1 MATTTHSRI
10 VEQLK
15 ALAAHL
21 TARREALIQAWEKA
35 VEDDPELTTPDSLSV
50 THFRDLIPKV
60 LESFEERLRTTG
72 FDESVLASE
81 EHERVLEHGVHRW
94 EQGFSLE
101 ELVREWQHL
110 QLTIQEELER
120 YVSTHPEVEPA
131 TMAAARRLCTEVCGE
146 GIAESVAQYAR
157 LQQAEAEGHLLDLQQ
172 ALGQLKELDRRRA
185 ESWHEAAH
193 DLRGNVGLV
202 TTTTSILAD
211 AKAPEPLRARA
222 VAILQNSVS
231 SLQQLL
237 QDLMSLARLEA
248 GREHRVVGPFDAA
261 ALFRNLGDILQPLA
275 QQRGLFLEVE
285 GPEPFL
291 VEGDA
296 TKVQRIVQNL
306 ALNALGYTVQGG
318 VRLMWAKSQESDTD
332 RWLIRIED
340 TGPGLQFAPGSPM
353 TDNLKEGTDLAR
365 QLEEEAPPGAPIEPV
380 PGSSSSSSSPTLPEV
395 PAAFRPPG
403 EGIGLSIVKRLCE
416 LLEAGLEV
424 STEAGKGTTFQV
436 SLPRRY
442 DS

>member
-21 TARREALIQAWEKA
+21 TERREALLRVWEKA
-35 VEDDPELTTPDSLSV
+35 IQDDPGLKTPDSLSV
-50 THFRDLIPKV
+50 THFRDLVPKI

-72 FDESVLASE
+72 FDESTLASE
-81 EHERVLEHGVHRW
+81 EYDRVIEHGVHRW
-94 EQGFSLE
+94 EQGFSLH

-110 QLTIQEELER
+110 QLTVQEELER
-120 YVSTHPEVEPA
+120 CTEFEPA
-131 TMAAARRLCTEVCGE
+131 TMTTARRLWTEVCGK
-146 GIAESVAQYAR
+146 GIAESVSQYAR
-157 LQQAEAEGHLLDLQQ
+157 LQQAEAEGHLCDLQQ
-172 ALGQLKELDRRRA
+172 ALGQLQELDRRRA

-202 TTTTSILAD
+202 TTTTSILAE
-211 AKAPEPLRARA
+211 ANVPEPLRARA
-222 VAILQNSVS
+222 VAILQSSVS
-231 SLQQLL
+231 SLHQLL
-237 QDLMSLARLEA
+237 EDLMSLARLEA
-248 GREHRVVGPFDAA
+248 GRERRMVRPFDAA
-261 ALFRNLGDILQPLA
+261 ALFRSLGESLQPLA
-275 QQRGLFLEVE
+275 HQRGLFLEVD
-285 GPEPFL
+285 GPATFP

-306 ALNALGYTVQGG
+306 ALNALRYTVEGG
-318 VRLMWAKSQESDTD
+318 VRLTWTESRESDVE

-340 TGPGLQFAPGSPM
+340 TGPGLQFAPGAPIARE
-353 TDNLKEGTDLAR
+353 LREGTDLAR
-365 QLEEEAPPGAPIEPV
+365 RLEEEAPPGAPIEPV
-380 PGSSSSSSSPTLPEV
+380 AGSSSSPTLPEV
-395 PAAFRPPG
+395 PAAYRPPG

-442 DS
+442 

>member
-10 VEQLK
+10 VEHLK

-21 TARREALIQAWEKA
+21 TERREALIQAWEKEMA
-35 VEDDPELTTPDSLSV
+35 DDPQLTTTLSLSV

-81 EHERVLEHGVHRW
+81 EHQRVVEHGVHRW
-94 EQGFSLE
+94 EQGFSLH

-110 QLTIQEELER
+110 QLTVQEELEH
-120 YVSTHPEVEPA
+120 YVLAHPGLEAPA
-131 TMAAARRLCTEVCGE
+131 MATARRLWTELCGE
-146 GIAESVAQYAR
+146 GIAESVAQYSR
-157 LQQAEAEGHLLDLQQ
+157 LQQVEAEGHLVDLQQ
-172 ALGQLKELDRRRA
+172 AVGQLKDLDRRRA

-202 TTTTSILAD
+202 TTTTAILAD
-211 AKAPEPLRARA
+211 PKAPEPLRSKAI
-222 VAILQNSVS
+222 AILQSSVS
-231 SLQQLL
+231 SLHQLL
-237 QDLMSLARLEA
+237 EDLMSLARLEA
-248 GREHRVVGPFDAA
+248 GRERLVVAPFDAA
-261 ALFRNLGDILQPLA
+261 ALFRNLGESLQHLA
-275 QQRGLFLEVE
+275 HERGLFLEVE
-285 GPEPFL
+285 GPEPFP

-306 ALNALGYTVQGG
+306 ALNALRYTVEGG
-318 VRLMWAKSQESDTD
+318 VRLTWKETRESDVE

-340 TGPGLQFAPGSPM
+340 TGPGLQFAPGAPM
-353 TDNLKEGTDLAR
+353 TRNLKEGTDLAR
-365 QLEEEAPPGAPIEPV
+365 NLEAEAPPGDPVEPV
-380 PGSSSSSSSPTLPEV
+380 VGSSSSPTLPEV
-395 PAAFRPPG
+395 PAAYRPPG

-442 DS
+442 

>member
-15 ALAAHL
+15 TLAAHL
-21 TARREALIQAWEKA
+21 AERREALVQVWEKA
-35 VEDDPELTTPDSLSV
+35 VQDDPELKTPDSLSV

-72 FDESVLASE
+72 FDESVLSE
-81 EHERVLEHGVHRW
+81 EEQDRVIEHGVHRW
-94 EQGFSLE
+94 EQGFSLH

-110 QLTIQEELER
+110 QLTVQEELER
-120 YVSTHPEVEPA
+120 YTDLEPA
-131 TMAAARRLCTEVCGE
+131 AMATARRLWTEVCGQ
-146 GIAESVAQYAR
+146 GISESVAQYAK

-211 AKAPEPLRARA
+211 PKAPEPLRAKA
-222 VAILQNSVS
+222 VAILQSSVS
-231 SLQQLL
+231 SLHQLL

-248 GREHRVVGPFDAA
+248 GREHRKVAPFDAA
-261 ALFRNLGDILQPLA
+261 ALFRNLGESLQPLA
-275 QQRGLFLEVE
+275 QKRGLFLEVE
-285 GPEPFL
+285 GPEPFP

-318 VRLMWAKSQESDTD
+318 VRLTWTESKESDVE

-340 TGPGLQFAPGSPM
+340 TGPGLQFAPGAPM
-353 TDNLKEGTDLAR
+353 ARYLKEGTDLAR
-365 QLEEEAPPGAPIEPV
+365 EVEEDAPPGAPVEPV
-380 PGSSSSSSSPTLPEV
+380 AGSSSSSPTLPEV
-395 PAAFRPPG
+395 PAAYRPPG

-442 DS
+442 ES

>member
-15 ALAAHL
+15 VLADHL
-21 TARREALIQAWEKA
+21 TARREALIQVWEKA
-35 VEDDPELTTPDSLSV
+35 VEDDAELKTPDSLSV

-60 LESFEERLRTTG
+60 LESFEERLKTTG
-72 FDESVLASE
+72 FDESVLSLE
-81 EHERVLEHGVHRW
+81 ERERVIEHGVHRW
-94 EQGFSLE
+94 EQGFSLH

-110 QLTIQEELER
+110 QLTVQEELER
-120 YVSTHPEVEPA
+120 YTDLEPA
-131 TMAAARRLCTEVCGE
+131 AMTIARRLWTEACGE

-211 AKAPEPLRARA
+211 PAAPEPLRARA

-231 SLQQLL
+231 SLHQLL

-248 GREHRVVGPFDAA
+248 GREHRKVAPFDAA
-261 ALFRNLGDILQPLA
+261 ALFRNLGESLLPLA
-275 QQRGLFLEVE
+275 QNRGLFLEVE
-285 GPEPFL
+285 GPEPFP

-318 VRLMWAKSQESDTD
+318 VRLTWAETQESDTE
-332 RWLIRIED
+332 RWIIRIED

-353 TDNLKEGTDLAR
+353 AQDLKEGTDLAR
-365 QLEEEAPPGAPIEPV
+365 QLEEEAPPGAPLEPV
-380 PGSSSSSSSPTLPEV
+380 VGSSSSATLPEV
-395 PAAFRPPG
+395 PAAYRPPG

-442 DS
+442 ES

>member
-21 TARREALIQAWEKA
+21 TERREALIQVWGKA
-35 VEDDPELTTPDSLSV
+35 VQDDPELKTPDSLSV

-81 EHERVLEHGVHRW
+81 EHERVIEHGVHRW
-94 EQGFSLE
+94 EQGFSLH

-110 QLTIQEELER
+110 QLTLQEELECC
-120 YVSTHPEVEPA
+120 TKFDPA
-131 TMAAARRLCTEVCGE
+131 TMAAARRLWTEVCSE
-146 GIAESVAQYAR
+146 GVAESVAQYAR
-157 LQQAEAEGHLLDLQQ
+157 LQRAEAEGHLLDLQQ

-193 DLRGNVGLV
+193 DLRGNVGIV
-202 TTTTSILAD
+202 TTTTNILAD
-211 AKAPEPLRARA
+211 PKAPEPLRAKA
-222 VAILQNSVS
+222 FAILQSSVS
-231 SLQQLL
+231 SLHQLL
-237 QDLMSLARLEA
+237 EDLMSLARLEA
-248 GREHRVVGPFDAA
+248 GREQRMVGPFDAST
-261 ALFRNLGDILQPLA
+261 LFRSLGEILQPLA
-275 QQRGLFLEVE
+275 HHRGLFLEVE
-285 GPEPFL
+285 GPETFL

-306 ALNALGYTVQGG
+306 ALNALGYTVEGG
-318 VRLMWAKSQESDTD
+318 VRLTWMESKESDTD

-340 TGPGLQFAPGSPM
+340 TGPGLQFAPGAPIAH
-353 TDNLKEGTDLAR
+353 NLKEGTDLAR
-365 QLEEEAPPGAPIEPV
+365 KIEDEAPPGAPVEPV
-380 PGSSSSSSSPTLPEV
+380 AGISSSASLPEV

-424 STEAGKGTTFQV
+424 STEAGKGTVFQV

-442 DS
+442 EA

>member
-1 MATTTHSRI
+1 MATTTDSRI

-21 TARREALIQAWEKA
+21 TERREALMQVWEKA
-35 VEDDPELTTPDSLSV
+35 VQDDPELKTPDSLSV

-60 LESFEERLRTTG
+60 LESFEDRLRTTG
-72 FDESVLASE
+72 LDESVLSAE
-81 EHERVLEHGVHRW
+81 ERERVIEHGVHRW
-94 EQGFSLE
+94 EQGFSLH

-110 QLTIQEELER
+110 QLTVQEELER
-120 YVSTHPEVEPA
+120 YTDFEPA
-131 TMAAARRLCTEVCGE
+131 TMATARRLWAAACGE
-146 GIAESVAQYAR
+146 GIAESVAQYAK

-211 AKAPEPLRARA
+211 PKAPEPLRARA
-222 VAILQNSVS
+222 VAILQSSVS
-231 SLQQLL
+231 SLHQLL

-248 GREHRVVGPFDAA
+248 GREHRKVAPFDAA
-261 ALFRNLGDILQPLA
+261 ALFRNLGESLQPLA
-275 QQRGLFLEVE
+275 QKRGLFLDVE
-285 GPEPFL
+285 GPEPFP

-306 ALNALGYTVQGG
+306 ALNALGYTVEGG
-318 VRLMWAKSQESDTD
+318 VRLTWTETQESDTE

-340 TGPGLQFAPGSPM
+340 TGPGLQFAPGAPM
-353 TDNLKEGTDLAR
+353 ARNLKEGTDLAR
-365 QLEEEAPPGAPIEPV
+365 EVEEDAPSGAPVEPV
-380 PGSSSSSSSPTLPEV
+380 VGSSSSSPTLPEV
-395 PAAFRPPG
+395 PAAYRPPG

>member
-1 MATTTHSRI
+1 MVTTTTHERV
-10 VEQLK
+10 VEQLRM
-15 ALAAHL
+15 LAGHL
-21 TARREALIQAWEKA
+21 TARRDALIEAWEKA
-35 VEDDPELTTPDSLSV
+35 VQDDPELTTPDSLSV
-50 THFRDLIPKV
+50 LHFRDLIPKV
-60 LESFEERLRTTG
+60 LESFEERLRSTG
-72 FDESVLASE
+72 FEESVLASE
-81 EHERVLEHGVHRW
+81 ERERVIEHGVHRW
-94 EQGFSLE
+94 EQGFSLH

-110 QLTIQEELER
+110 QLTIQEEMER
-120 YVSTHPEVEPA
+120 YSAALPGVEPA

-172 ALGQLKELDRRRA
+172 ALRQLKELDRQRA

-211 AKAPEPLRARA
+211 PKAPEPLRAKA
-222 VAILQNSVS
+222 VTILQNSVA
-231 SLQQLL
+231 SLHHLL

-248 GREHRVVGPFDAA
+248 GREHRVVAPFDAA
-261 ALFRNLGDILQPLA
+261 ALFRNLGEILHPLA
-275 QQRGLFLEVE
+275 QERGLFLEVE
-285 GPEPFL
+285 GPEPFP
-291 VEGDA
+291 VVGDA

-306 ALNALGYTVQGG
+306 ALNALGYTVEGG
-318 VRLMWAKSQESDTD
+318 VRLTWKESQEKDTE
-332 RWLIRIED
+332 RWLIGIED

-353 TDNLKEGTDLAR
+353 ARDLKEGTDLAR
-365 QLEEEAPPGAPIEPV
+365 QLEEDAPPGAPVEPV
-380 PGSSSSSSSPTLPEV
+380 TGSSSSSTLPEV
-395 PAAFRPPG
+395 PPAYRPPG

-442 DS
+442 

>member
-1 MATTTHSRI
+1 MA
-10 VEQLK
+10 
-15 ALAAHL
+15 
-21 TARREALIQAWEKA
+21 TARRLWA
-35 VEDDPELTTPDSLSV
+35 
-50 THFRDLIPKV
+50 
-60 LESFEERLRTTG
+60 
-72 FDESVLASE
+72 
-81 EHERVLEHGVHRW
+81 
-94 EQGFSLE
+94 
-101 ELVREWQHL
+101 
-110 QLTIQEELER
+110 
-120 YVSTHPEVEPA
+120 
-131 TMAAARRLCTEVCGE
+131 EVCGE
-146 GIAESVAQYAR
+146 GISESVAQYAK

-211 AKAPEPLRARA
+211 PKAPEPLRAKA
-222 VAILQNSVS
+222 VAILQSSVS
-231 SLQQLL
+231 SLHQLL

-248 GREHRVVGPFDAA
+248 GREHRVVAPFDAA
-261 ALFRNLGDILQPLA
+261 ALFRNLGESLQPLA
-275 QQRGLFLEVE
+275 QERGLFLEVG
-285 GPEPFL
+285 GPEPFP

-318 VRLMWAKSQESDTD
+318 VRLAWAESRESDVE

-340 TGPGLQFAPGSPM
+340 TGPGLHFAPGSPM
-353 TDNLKEGTDLAR
+353 VRNLKEGTDLAR
-365 QLEEEAPPGAPIEPV
+365 EVEEDAPPGAPVEPV
-380 PGSSSSSSSPTLPEV
+380 AGSSSSPALPEV
-395 PAAFRPPG
+395 PPAYRPPG

-442 DS
+442 ES

>member
-1 MATTTHSRI
+1 MATTTHSRL

-21 TARREALIQAWEKA
+21 MRRRETLIQVWEKA
-35 VEDDPELTTPDSLSV
+35 VQDDPELKTPDSLSV
-50 THFRDLIPKV
+50 LHFRDLIPKV

-81 EHERVLEHGVHRW
+81 ENQRVIEHGVHRW
-94 EQGFSLE
+94 EQGFSLH

-110 QLTIQEELER
+110 QLTLQEELES
-120 YVSTHPEVEPA
+120 YAAAHLDMEPA
-131 TMAAARRLCTEVCGE
+131 AMATARRLCTEVCGK

-157 LQQAEAEGHLLDLQQ
+157 LQKAEAEGHLLDLQQ
-172 ALGQLKELDRRRA
+172 ALEQLQELDRRRA

-202 TTTTSILAD
+202 TTTTNILTD
-211 AKAPEPLRARA
+211 SKAPEPLRAKA
-222 VAILQNSVS
+222 ISILQSSVS
-231 SLQQLL
+231 SLHQLL
-237 QDLMSLARLEA
+237 EDLMSLARLEA
-248 GREHRVVGPFDAA
+248 GREHRMVGSFDAS
-261 ALFRNLGDILQPLA
+261 ALFRNLGEVLQPLA

-285 GPEPFL
+285 GPETFV

-306 ALNALGYTVQGG
+306 ALNALGYTVEGG
-318 VRLMWAKSQESDTD
+318 VRLTWMESGESVE

-353 TDNLKEGTDLAR
+353 AGDLKEGTDLAR
-365 QLEEEAPPGAPIEPV
+365 RLEEEAPPGAPIEPV
-380 PGSSSSSSSPTLPEV
+380 AGSSSSSSLPEV
-395 PAAFRPPG
+395 PAACRPPG

-424 STEAGKGTTFQV
+424 STEAGKGTIFQV
-436 SLPRRY
+436 SLPRKY
-442 DS
+442 

>member
-1 MATTTHSRI
+1 MATTTYSRI

-15 ALAAHL
+15 TLAAHL
-21 TARREALIQAWEKA
+21 TERREALIQTWEKA
-35 VEDDPELTTPDSLSV
+35 VEDDPELKTPDSLSV

-94 EQGFSLE
+94 EQGFSLA

-110 QLTIQEELER
+110 QLTLQEELER
-120 YVSTHPEVEPA
+120 FVEAHPELEPA
-131 TMAAARRLCTEVCGE
+131 AMATARRLCTEVCGE
-146 GIAESVAQYAR
+146 GIAESVAQYSR

-211 AKAPEPLRARA
+211 PKAPEPLRAKA
-222 VAILQNSVS
+222 FAILQSSVS
-231 SLQQLL
+231 SLHQLL
-237 QDLMSLARLEA
+237 EDLMSLARLEA
-248 GREHRVVGPFDAA
+248 GREHRMVGPFDAS
-261 ALFRNLGDILQPLA
+261 ALFRNLGEILQPLA

-285 GPEPFL
+285 GPETFL

-318 VRLMWAKSQESDTD
+318 VRLTWSETQESDTE
-332 RWLIRIED
+332 RWLIRIQD

-353 TDNLKEGTDLAR
+353 ARNLKEGTDLAR
-365 QLEEEAPPGAPIEPV
+365 KLEEEAPPGSPIEPV
-380 PGSSSSSSSPTLPEV
+380 AGSSSSPTLPEV
-395 PAAFRPPG
+395 PAAYRPPG

>member
-1 MATTTHSRI
+1 MATTEHSRI

-15 ALAAHL
+15 GLSAHL
-21 TARREALIQAWEKA
+21 AARREALIQVWEKA
-35 VEDDPELTTPDSLSV
+35 VLDDPELKTPDSLSV
-50 THFRDLIPKV
+50 THFRDLIPRV
-60 LESFEERLRTTG
+60 LESFEERLKASG
-72 FDESVLASE
+72 LDESVLSTE
-81 EHERVLEHGVHRW
+81 EHERVIEHGVHRW
-94 EQGFSLE
+94 EQGFSLH

-110 QLTIQEELER
+110 QLAVQEELECC
-120 YVSTHPEVEPA
+120 TEFEPA
-131 TMAAARRLCTEVCGE
+131 VMATARRLWTEVCGE
-146 GIAESVAQYAR
+146 GVAESVSQYAK

-172 ALGQLKELDRRRA
+172 ALGQLQELDRRRA

-211 AKAPEPLRARA
+211 SEAPEPVRAKA
-222 VAILQNSVS
+222 IAILQSSVS
-231 SLQQLL
+231 TLHQLL
-237 QDLMSLARLEA
+237 EDLLSLARLEA
-248 GREHRVVGPFDAA
+248 GRERRAIRSFDAA
-261 ALFRNLGDILQPLA
+261 ALFRNLGEVLQPLA
-275 QQRGLFLEVE
+275 QKRGLFLEVA
-285 GPEPFL
+285 GPEPFP

-306 ALNALGYTVQGG
+306 ALNALGYTVEGG
-318 VRLMWAKSQESDTD
+318 VRLTWMSSRESDTE

-340 TGPGLQFAPGSPM
+340 TGPGLQFAPGAPM
-353 TDNLKEGTDLAR
+353 ARNLKAGTDLAR
-365 QLEEEAPPGAPIEPV
+365 EVEANAPPGSPVTPV
-380 PGSSSSSSSPTLPEV
+380 PGSSSSPNLPEV
-395 PAAFRPPG
+395 PAAYRPPG

-442 DS
+442 GTL

>member
-1 MATTTHSRI
+1 MATTTHSRV
-10 VEQLK
+10 VEQLRT
-15 ALAAHL
+15 LAGHL
-21 TARREALIQAWEKA
+21 TERREALIQAWEKA
-35 VEDDPELTTPDSLSV
+35 MEDDSQLTTTLSLSV

-60 LESFEERLRTTG
+60 LESFEDRLRTTG

-81 EHERVLEHGVHRW
+81 ERERVIEHGVHRW

-110 QLTIQEELER
+110 QLTVQEELER
-120 YVSTHPEVEPA
+120 YTGAEPA
-131 TMAAARRLCTEVCGE
+131 AMATARRLWTEVCGE
-146 GIAESVAQYAR
+146 GIAESVAQYSR
-157 LQQAEAEGHLLDLQQ
+157 LQQAEAEGHLVDLQQ
-172 ALGQLKELDRRRA
+172 AVGQLKDLDRQRA

-211 AKAPEPLRARA
+211 PKAPEPLRSRA
-222 VAILQNSVS
+222 IAILQSSVS
-231 SLQQLL
+231 SLHQLL
-237 QDLMSLARLEA
+237 EDLMSLARLEA
-248 GREHRVVGPFDAA
+248 GRERLAVGSFDAA
-261 ALFRNLGDILQPLA
+261 ALFRNLGESLQSLA
-275 QQRGLFLEVE
+275 HERGLFLEVD
-285 GPEPFL
+285 GPEPFP

-306 ALNALGYTVQGG
+306 ALNALRYTVEGG
-318 VRLMWAKSQESDTD
+318 VRLTWTESRESDVE

-340 TGPGLQFAPGSPM
+340 TGPGLQFAPGAPIAR
-353 TDNLKEGTDLAR
+353 NLKKGTDLAR
-365 QLEEEAPPGAPIEPV
+365 QLEEEAPPGSPIEPV
-380 PGSSSSSSSPTLPEV
+380 AGSSSSPVLPEV
-395 PAAFRPPG
+395 PAAYRPPG

-442 DS
+442 ES

>member
-1 MATTTHSRI
+1 MVTTTSHERV
-10 VEQLK
+10 VEQLRV
-15 ALAAHL
+15 LAGYLAE
-21 TARREALIQAWEKA
+21 RREALVQVWEKA
-35 VEDDPELTTPDSLSV
+35 VQDDPELKTPDSLSV

-60 LESFEERLRTTG
+60 LESFEERLKTTG
-72 FDESVLASE
+72 FDESVLSAE
-81 EHERVLEHGVHRW
+81 EQKRVIEHGVHRW
-94 EQGFSLE
+94 EQGFSLH

-110 QLTIQEELER
+110 QLTVQEELER
-120 YVSTHPEVEPA
+120 YTDLEPA
-131 TMAAARRLCTEVCGE
+131 AMATARRLWTEVCGE
-146 GIAESVAQYAR
+146 GISESVAQYAR

-172 ALGQLKELDRRRA
+172 ALGQLKDLDRRRA

-202 TTTTSILAD
+202 TTTTSILTD
-211 AKAPEPLRARA
+211 PKAPEPLRAKA
-222 VAILQNSVS
+222 VAILQSSVS
-231 SLQQLL
+231 SLHHLL

-248 GREHRVVGPFDAA
+248 GREHRKVAPFDAA
-261 ALFRNLGDILQPLA
+261 ALFHNLGESLQPLA
-275 QQRGLFLEVE
+275 QKRGLFLEVG
-285 GPEPFL
+285 GPEPFP

-306 ALNALGYTVQGG
+306 ALNALGYTVEGG
-318 VRLMWAKSQESDTD
+318 VRLTWKESKESDVE

-340 TGPGLQFAPGSPM
+340 TGPGLQFAPGVPM
-353 TDNLKEGTDLAR
+353 ARYLKEGTDLAR
-365 QLEEEAPPGAPIEPV
+365 EVEEDAPPGSPVEPV
-380 PGSSSSSSSPTLPEV
+380 AESSSSPTLPQV
-395 PAAFRPPG
+395 PAAYRPPG